1 MEILIGVSSEMAPTI
16 LFVPGFWEGSAPFSD
31 VASLLQ
37 AQGYPTE
44 IATLPST
51 GTVSPGNPSMKDDI
65 DAIHSTVTKIVDKG
79 HHVVLVLHA
88 EGGTLGSA
96 AIKGLSLAARREKRL
111 EGGVSMIVFVVGSIF
126 AEGYDYATQTA
137 PSTQCYDAV
146 RSEPIPIER
155 LLSRRDAK
163 KT

>member
-1 MEILIGVSSEMAPTI
+1 MAPTI
-16 LFVPGFWEGSAPFSD
+16 LFVPGFWVGSAPFSD

-65 DAIHSTVTKIVDKG
+65 DAIRSTVTNIVNKG
-79 HHVVLVLHA
+79 KQVVLVLHA

-96 AIKGLSLAARREKRL
+96 AIKGLSLADRRGKEP
-111 EGGVSMIVFVVGSIF
+111 EGGVSKIVFVAGTVWP
-126 AEGYDYATQTA
+126 EGYYYSPQTA
-137 PSTQCYDAV
+137 PCTMYYEAV
-146 RSEPIPIER
+146 RSEPIPFER
-155 LLSRRDAK
+155 LLSRRGAK